1 MNTAIEPAT
10 PIFSRLLVLLG
21 IMAATAGAAGTLLLG
36 YMLGA
41 ALPAWLDGRLAFLT
55 FQLLFQLLWLV
66 FFISMFV
73 LGLSLIRSG
82 RDRRRKDIVPG
93 LTLYF
98 LGAALA
104 AIGIMLFT
112 FGNVA
117 AGLGL
122 FVVGALAIYV
132 EWSTEVV

>member
-1 MNTAIEPAT
+1 MITTVEPAT
-10 PIFSRLLVLLG
+10 PTFGRLLILLG
-21 IMAATAGAAGTLLLG
+21 IMSAIAGAVGTLLLG
-36 YMLGA
+36 YMLGS
-41 ALPAWLDGRLAFLT
+41 ALPAWFDGRLAFLT
-55 FQLLFQLLWLV
+55 FQLLFQLLWLI

-82 RDRRRKDIVPG
+82 MDRRRKDIVPG

-112 FGNVA
+112 FGNLA
-117 AGLGL
+117 AGVGL
-122 FVVGALAIYV
+122 FIAGALAVYV

>member
-1 MNTAIEPAT
+1 MNTAIESAT
-10 PIFSRLLVLLG
+10 PMFSRLLILLG
-21 IMAATAGAAGTLLLG
+21 IMAAIAGAVGTLLLG
-36 YMLGA
+36 YMLGS
-41 ALPAWLDGRLAFLT
+41 ALPAWLGGRLAFLT
-55 FQLLFQLLWLV
+55 FQLLFQTLWLV

-73 LGLSLIRSG
+73 LGLRLIRSG
-82 RDRRRKDIVPG
+82 VDRRRKDIVPG

-122 FVVGALAIYV
+122 FVAGALAIYA